1 MGRKIKYINEI
12 KCAKCEIVIARVI
25 NEEYQI
31 VIKPFQTI
39 CTRCVKGI
47 DDKMEED
54 NNNKILEKIFELYD
68 EKHFNYNTFKKIRE
82 IIKNNSPQ
90 DERFTKRS
98 DKCIPKQE
106 GNTLGSVDIYNKALS
121 EKIIEFEDTERY
133 YLEVKDVKQAMDKLI
148 RDFCL
153 CRDDYACWNC
163 KNIKEIIGEL

>member
-1 MGRKIKYINEI
+1 MTGFVSLVLSELKKKRIIGQK
-12 KCAKCEIVIARVI
+12 
-25 NEEYQI
+25 
-31 VIKPFQTI
+31 
-39 CTRCVKGI
+39 
-47 DDKMEED
+47 KMENKNNWTEED
-54 NNNKILEKIFELYD
+54 EASKLADKYHEEQLM
-68 EKHFNYNTFKKIRE
+68 
-82 IIKNNSPQ
+82 NNSPQ
-90 DERFTKRS
+90 NERFTKRS

-106 GNTLGSVDIYNKALS
+106 GNTLGSVDNDNKALS

>member
-1 MGRKIKYINEI
+1 
-12 KCAKCEIVIARVI
+12 
-25 NEEYQI
+25 
-31 VIKPFQTI
+31 
-39 CTRCVKGI
+39 
-47 DDKMEED
+47 MEED

-121 EKIIEFEDTERY
+121 KKKLKCTCGLPDCGECY
-133 YLEVKDVKQAMDKLI
+133 YSEKDVKEAGDKLEELI
-148 RDFCL
+148 QSMKKRYHCTTKEYHAFVYVL
-153 CRDDYACWNC
+153 IQ
-163 KNIKEIIGEL
+163 IKEIFGEL